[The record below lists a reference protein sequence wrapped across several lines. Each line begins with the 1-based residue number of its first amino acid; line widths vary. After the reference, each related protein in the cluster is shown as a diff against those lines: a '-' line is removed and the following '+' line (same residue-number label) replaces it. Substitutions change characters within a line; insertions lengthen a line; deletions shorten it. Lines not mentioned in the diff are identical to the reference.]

1 MTLADFWPTEQ
12 NILHCIKPEAESDW
26 DEVFLA
32 VHQPMRLMKKSFDQS
47 GRSEGLAVTEATFL
61 REFLSRDL
69 PTGTLLMLILGD
81 SGIGKSHLVRWLD
94 VQLKRQPGAEQRHVI
109 RIPKSSSLKTVL
121 FEILKDLR
129 GSQYD
134 EIRRKLQAAREQLD
148 VIGAEERIRAELL
161 AAIRRKNAD
170 AKQNKETAL
179 TRGLKVETTDDEWVT
194 HGDQQRGLP
203 VLLSDAV
210 TSQLFMQGAG
220 NRPGIISQLA
230 LHLTTDST
238 DDRPPRRNFE
248 DADFLRPESFDDSE
262 AGSPARRYLQQLD
275 RQAGRERK
283 TAIRLL
289 NGILDNALN
298 PLASPTDTS
307 LSEIFLEIRR
317 QLLTEGRELVLL
329 VEDFAVLSGIQG
341 ALLTAITRE
350 GVRDGTNELCPMRTA
365 LAVTSGYDFGRYDTV
380 KTRAKFGWYVEES
393 GAEEDERML
402 DRICDYVGAY
412 LNASRF
418 GAESLKQRHVQHDDK
433 DWPPNFAS
441 ESNLSDIEQN
451 QLEVF
456 GRSDRGWHLFPFNK
470 ASIRQLAEQHLRDAH
485 DILRPNPRTIIN
497 HMLIAVLRDNR
508 AAYLSNEFPAEG
520 FLSFDTNQLNARLL
534 RDVSDAESN
543 RTVQKRY
550 LGLLRYWG
558 NNPRSLTELD
568 LPEAVFDAFGIK
580 PLRIPKRSTTSHVTY
595 STTGQDRPTST
606 NTPNSSPGTVSNDAT
621 TSLVIADD
629 RRVLAET
636 LSEAAPVEIEART
649 LPEEVRRWERTL
661 NSWSP
666 TAQMGQNDA
675 NTIRDMIWGQ
685 IMSAIDWDSLLLKSL
700 TAVDMKGWKA
710 FVYLPSSKG
719 SGNTSPEN
727 ALCVVC
733 SPDDFAGGE
742 KRAKVILAL
751 IALAKHEH
759 YQSWDYED
767 SERDYACWQNL
778 LEQLVP
784 QATKWLI
791 EKKYHSVNGDPVPA
805 LVESLL
811 TGARVLNVKS
821 AHATDYAS
829 LLSALFEPVPELPAE
844 MVGEEWRTLLT
855 ETIPYRKAMQDELL
869 ARVAVRQG
877 GSPTTYGIDAMR
889 LVAIVRSLTKAGW
902 KSSVQMPDSTG
913 NPSLA
918 EVAAFTRSLSRRL
931 ASAAKKRQDA
941 LAGIRTKYETQL
953 GTEFDKAAV
962 LKTLGDI
969 VDEAS
974 QFGLLEGSELPKAA
988 ELRKLN
994 EDFRAAPVKECLEK
1008 LVGSASDD
1016 FGTQLSSL
1024 AQVDDGTL
1032 KLIEHFIDEMSRCLK
1047 SLEGRLQADL
1057 SAGEG
1062 CVDHTTQSIE
1072 NMLVDLTEQ
1081 LNRLGGQAS

>member
-32 VHQPMRLMKKSFDQS
+32 VHQPMRLMKKPFDQT
-47 GRSEGLAVTEATFL
+47 GRSEGLAVTEANFL
-61 REFLSRDL
+61 RDFLNRDL

-94 VQLKRQPGAEQRHVI
+94 VQLKWQSGAEQRHVI

-134 EIRRKLQAAREQLD
+134 EIRKKLQAAREQLD

-203 VLLSDAV
+203 ALLSDAV
-210 TSQLFMQGAG
+210 TSQLFMQGAA

-248 DADFLRPESFDDSE
+248 DADFLRPESFDESE

-275 RQAGRERK
+275 RQDGRERK

-350 GVRDGTNELCPMRTA
+350 GVRDGTNDLCPMRTA

-412 LNASRF
+412 LNAARF
-418 GAESLKQRHVQHDDK
+418 GAESLKQQHVQHDDK
-433 DWPPNFAS
+433 HWPPNFAN
-441 ESNLSDIEQN
+441 ESNLSDTEQI
-451 QLEVF
+451 QLEAF
-456 GRSDRGWHLFPFNK
+456 GRSEQGWHLFPFNK
-470 ASIRQLAEQHLRDAH
+470 ASIRQLADLHLRDAH
-485 DILRPNPRTIIN
+485 NTLRLNPRTIIN
-497 HMLIAVLRDNR
+497 HMLIEVLRDYR
-508 AAYLSNEFPAEG
+508 ASYLRDEFPTEG
-520 FLSFDTNQLNARLL
+520 FLGFNTNQLNVTLL

-543 RTVQKRY
+543 RAVQKRY
-550 LGLLRYWG
+550 LALLRYWG
-558 NNPRSLTELD
+558 DRPNSLADLD
-568 LPEAVFDAFGIK
+568 LPETVFEAFGIK
-580 PLRIPKRSTTSHVTY
+580 PLRISTRSTTSRVTR
-595 STTGQDRPTST
+595 SATGHDRPIS
-606 NTPNSSPGTVSNDAT
+606 PDMPFSSPGAVPSDVASNPATAQGSPVRMEQSHATV
-621 TSLVIADD
+621 
-629 RRVLAET
+629 RVEVVT
-636 LSEAAPVEIEART
+636 PP
-649 LPEEVRRWERTL
+649 LPEEIRRWETVL
-661 NSWSP
+661 NAWSP
-666 TAQMGQNDA
+666 TAQMGQSDA
-675 NTIRDMIWGQ
+675 KDIRDMIWSQ
-685 IMSAIDWDSLLLKSL
+685 ITSAIDWDSLLLKSL
-700 TAVDMKGWKA
+700 TANDMKGWPG
-710 FVYLPSSKG
+710 FVYLPSAKG

-733 SPDDFAGGE
+733 SQDEFASSD
-742 KRAKVILAL
+742 KRAKVVLAL

-759 YQSWDYED
+759 YQSWDYEN
-767 SERDYACWQNL
+767 SERDFACWQNL

-784 QATKWLI
+784 QATKWFV
-791 EKKYHSVNGDPVPA
+791 EKRYHSVNGDPVPV

-811 TGARVLNVKS
+811 TGARALNVKS
-821 AHATDYAS
+821 AHATDHVS
-829 LLSALFEPVPELPAE
+829 LLSALFEPVPEPPAE
-844 MVGEEWRTLLT
+844 MVGEEWRMLLT
-855 ETIPYRKAMQDELL
+855 EIIPHRQAMQDELL

-877 GSPTTYGIDAMR
+877 GYPTTYGIDAMR
-889 LVAIVRSLTKAGW
+889 LVEIVRSLTKAGW
-902 KSSVQMPDSTG
+902 KSSAQMPDSTG

-931 ASAAKKRQDA
+931 ASAAKKRQDS
-941 LAGIRTKYETQL
+941 LAGIRAKYETQL
-953 GTEFDKAAV
+953 GTEFDKSAV

-974 QFGLLEGSELPKAA
+974 QFGLLGSELPKAA

-1024 AQVDDGTL
+1024 AQVDDATL
-1032 KLIEHFIDEMSRCLK
+1032 KLIEYFIDEMSRCLK

-1062 CVDHTTQSIE
+1062 CVDHTKKRIE
-1072 NMLVDLTEQ
+1072 DMLVDLTGQ
-1081 LNRLGGQAS
+1081 LNRLGGQVS